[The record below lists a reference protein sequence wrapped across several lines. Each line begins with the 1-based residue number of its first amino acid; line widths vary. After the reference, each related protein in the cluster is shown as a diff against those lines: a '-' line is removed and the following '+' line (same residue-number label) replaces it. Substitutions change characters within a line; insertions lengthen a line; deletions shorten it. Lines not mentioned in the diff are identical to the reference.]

1 MQVSR
6 EQWAN
11 DAELGE
17 VERLVFFDESGV
29 NLSMTRAYARAPRGE
44 RAVGYVPKNWGESI
58 TLAAGVAL
66 RGLIA
71 PLRLIGSMRADVFEA
86 YVEQFVCPELRA
98 GDIVIVD
105 NLSAHKRASIAGL
118 VARAGA
124 RLRYLPP
131 YSPDFSPIEPC
142 WSKVK
147 ELIRA
152 AAART
157 VEALDEAI
165 VKALRAVSTTDARGW
180 FGHCGYR
187 VPGRLSEPG
196 GSAHS

>member
-1 MQVSR
+1 MQVAR
-6 EQWAN
+6 EQWVN

-29 NLSMTRAYARAPRGE
+29 NLSMTRTYARAPRGE

-71 PLRLIGSMRADVFEA
+71 PLRLVGSMTADVFEA
-86 YVEQFVCPELRA
+86 YIEQFVCPELRA

-131 YSPDFSPIEPC
+131 YSRDFSPIEPC

-187 VPGRLSEPG
+187 VPDRLSEPG

>member
-1 MQVSR
+1 VVAAR
-6 EQWAN
+6 EAWAS
-11 DAELGE
+11 DTELVE

-29 NLSMTRAYARAPRGE
+29 NLAMTRTYARAPRGE
-44 RAVGYVPKNWGESI
+44 RAVGYVPKNWGESL
-58 TLAAGVAL
+58 TLSAGIAL

-71 PLRLIGSMRADVFEA
+71 PLRLVGSMTADVFEA

-105 NLSAHKRASIAGL
+105 NLSAHKRASLAGL
-118 VARAGA
+118 VASVGA
-124 RLRYLPP
+124 SLKYLPP
-131 YSPDFSPIEPC
+131 YSPDLSPIEPC

-187 VPGRLSEPG
+187 VPARLSAPDG
-196 GSAHS
+196 

>member
-1 MQVSR
+1 MQVAR
-6 EQWAN
+6 EQWVN

-29 NLSMTRAYARAPRGE
+29 NLSMTRTYARAPRGE

-58 TLAAGVAL
+58 TLVAGVGL

-71 PLRLIGSMRADVFEA
+71 PLRLMGSMTADVFEA
-86 YVEQFVCPELRA
+86 YIEQFVCPELRA

-105 NLSAHKRASIAGL
+105 NLSAHKRASIASL
-118 VARAGA
+118 VGRAGA

-165 VKALRAVSTTDARGW
+165 VKALRAVSMSDARGW

-187 VPGRLSEPG
+187 VPERLSEPG